1 LGGFILFNVIGTR
14 EPRHF
19 QTHFSLKVYCMH
31 ARTGYCTSTV
41 HRRYHVLVPCR
52 IMYHNCI
59 KGKIIK
65 TFIPHL
71 QTKHNQS
78 YHYKPKQMESMSSPT
93 FYINKDGVGRYAD
106 DNADDEHS
114 ATAIVTKTATQTP
127 NPPKAASDEDT
138 VKES

>member
-1 LGGFILFNVIGTR
+1 MFISLFSITRIIKIGLFGR
-14 EPRHF
+14 IHSFQRHWHPRAAPF
-19 QTHFSLKVYCMH
+19 SDSFFSLHQCK
-31 ARTGYCTSTV
+31 
-41 HRRYHVLVPCR
+41 
-52 IMYHNCI
+52 
-59 KGKIIK
+59 
-65 TFIPHL
+65 IPHL